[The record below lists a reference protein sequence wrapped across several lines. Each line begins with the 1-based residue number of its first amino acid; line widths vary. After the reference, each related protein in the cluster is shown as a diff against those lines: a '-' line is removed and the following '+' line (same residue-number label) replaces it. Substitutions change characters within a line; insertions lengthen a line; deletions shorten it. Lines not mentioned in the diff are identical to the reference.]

1 MGLKHLIEK
10 LEPHFTHGGKLEKY
24 YPLYEAAATIFY
36 TPGQVTR
43 GAAHVRDAIDLKRMM
58 ILVWFAVFPAMFWGM
73 YNVGLQT
80 IPALHKLYGAE
91 QLQQAI
97 ANNWHYS
104 VAQWLG
110 VSFSA
115 DAGWLSMMTLGAV
128 FFLPIYITVFIV
140 GGFWEVLFAI
150 VRKHEINEGFFVTSI
165 LFALIVPPTLP
176 LWQAA
181 LGISFGVVIAK
192 EIFGGTGRN
201 FLNPALAGR
210 AFLFFAYP
218 AHISGDLV
226 WTAADGFSGATP
238 LSQWASGG
246 GEALVNLA
254 TGELLEKDPGKFN
267 QAQALKDPQQ
277 SMALDA
283 SQDPAGIKR
292 RSNLAEIYLVRDA
305 QQKIEQ
311 VVLPIY
317 GNGLWS
323 MMYAFVALDVDG
335 RTVKGITYYD
345 QGETPG
351 LGGEVEN
358 PNWRQQF
365 VGKQVL
371 DDNGMPALK
380 VVKGGARA
388 GDLHAVDGLSGATL
402 TSNGVQ
408 HSFDFWMGELGFGPF
423 LKKVREGE
431 LNNG

>member
-1 MGLKHLIEK
+1 
-10 LEPHFTHGGKLEKY
+10 
-24 YPLYEAAATIFY
+24 
-36 TPGQVTR
+36 
-43 GAAHVRDAIDLKRMM
+43 
-58 ILVWFAVFPAMFWGM
+58 
-73 YNVGLQT
+73 
-80 IPALHKLYGAE
+80 
-91 QLQQAI
+91 
-97 ANNWHYS
+97 
-104 VAQWLG
+104 
-110 VSFSA
+110 
-115 DAGWLSMMTLGAV
+115 
-128 FFLPIYITVFIV
+128 
-140 GGFWEVLFAI
+140 
-150 VRKHEINEGFFVTSI
+150 
-165 LFALIVPPTLP
+165 
-176 LWQAA
+176 
-181 LGISFGVVIAK
+181 
-192 EIFGGTGRN
+192 
-201 FLNPALAGR
+201 
-210 AFLFFAYP
+210 
-218 AHISGDLV
+218 
-226 WTAADGFSGATP
+226 
-238 LSQWASGG
+238 
-246 GEALVNLA
+246 
-254 TGELLEKDPGKFN
+254 ELLEKDPGKFN

>member
-1 MGLKHLIEK
+1 MAEKKSNDSIGKTLLVVLVLCLVCSIVVAGSAVGLKS
-10 LEPHFTHGGKLEKY
+10 
-24 YPLYEAAATIFY
+24 
-36 TPGQVTR
+36 R
-43 GAAHVRDAIDLKRMM
+43 
-58 ILVWFAVFPAMFWGM
+58 
-73 YNVGLQT
+73 
-80 IPALHKLYGAE
+80 
-91 QLQQAI
+91 QQAQRALDKQRNI
-97 ANNWHYS
+97 LA
-104 VAQWLG
+104 
-110 VSFSA
+110 VSGLMHPGMDA
-115 DAGWLSMMTLGAV
+115 DAVADTFAAR
-128 FFLPIYITVFIV
+128 ITP
-140 GGFWEVLFAI
+140 
-150 VRKHEINEGFFVTSI
+150 R
-165 LFALIVPPTLP
+165 
-176 LWQAA
+176 
-181 LGISFGVVIAK
+181 
-192 EIFGGTGRN
+192 
-201 FLNPALAGR
+201 
-210 AFLFFAYP
+210 
-218 AHISGDLV
+218 
-226 WTAADGFSGATP
+226 
-238 LSQWASGG
+238 
-246 GEALVNLA
+246 LVNLA
-254 TGELLEKDPGKFN
+254 TGELLEKDPGIFN